1 MSTNPFVLDRNEYK
15 RDINP
20 IKQYIEQ
27 AASYLSIM
35 NNTPIQDNIDFVT
48 NIVKNNV
55 TGKIKDPKVV
65 YLQRKENGD
74 REKLETTLN
83 TYINESLANHEL
95 ISPTLTTY
103 LNPKIKKSILVE
115 NIEYKIKLR
124 GVAKKAM
131 FAADASGDIFTKS
144 LMDKE
149 QTNHKL
155 SNNALSGAHV
165 SASTPMFNKTAH
177 STLTSTCRS
186 TSGYGNA
193 NNEKL
198 LSGNRH
204 YWSPSSVLNNI
215 VSILSNTDYELLDKT
230 MSKYIIHYPSVR
242 ETMDVIKSSTSLYWS
257 GGKGQDNITNLV
269 CKLTPIQ
276 RAAFLYTGDFY
287 SLMRF
292 NENLT
297 RTFIKSLSQKVKGE
311 YDNPLKDIKSIH
323 EDYLILAHQICESEM
338 KGKGKD
344 YKALENSTELKTL
357 LLTAKH
363 AQSVIEEYADL
374 IKTFLVTKN
383 VPASVAYFPDSIR
396 KAALTSDTD
405 STIFTVQDWI
415 TWYMGEM
422 SFSEE
427 ANAVAAAVVFIA
439 SQSIIHILAMM
450 SANFGI
456 GSDRIHQ
463 IAMKNEFK
471 FDVFVP
477 TQIAKHYYATIG
489 CQEGNVY
496 ETRKNEIKGVHLKS
510 SNAPK
515 RITDRATNLMDSII
529 KTTLSGKKISILEV
543 FKIVADTEREIIA
556 SVMKG
561 DNEFFR
567 LAQIK
572 PADSYKKEA
581 DESPYKHY
589 LFWEEVFA
597 PKYGSIPKPPYTC
610 IKVPTVLETPALT
623 AEWIAKIKDP
633 DIKARVTN
641 WFNKNKVYKMPTMYL
656 PVELIDAYGIPEE
669 LHEAIGIRKMVS
681 DLTNIFYIILE
692 TLGFY
697 IRKSNSIKLISDTY

>member
-242 ETMDVIKSSTSLYWS
+242 E
-257 GGKGQDNITNLV
+257 
-269 CKLTPIQ
+269 
-276 RAAFLYTGDFY
+276 
-287 SLMRF
+287 
-292 NENLT
+292 
-297 RTFIKSLSQKVKGE
+297 
-311 YDNPLKDIKSIH
+311 
-323 EDYLILAHQICESEM
+323 
-338 KGKGKD
+338 
-344 YKALENSTELKTL
+344 
-357 LLTAKH
+357 
-363 AQSVIEEYADL
+363 
-374 IKTFLVTKN
+374 
-383 VPASVAYFPDSIR
+383 
-396 KAALTSDTD
+396 
-405 STIFTVQDWI
+405 
-415 TWYMGEM
+415 
-422 SFSEE
+422 
-427 ANAVAAAVVFIA
+427 
-439 SQSIIHILAMM
+439 
-450 SANFGI
+450 I
-456 GSDRIHQ
+456 GR
-463 IAMKNEFK
+463 
-471 FDVFVP
+471 
-477 TQIAKHYYATIG
+477 
-489 CQEGNVY
+489 
-496 ETRKNEIKGVHLKS
+496 
-510 SNAPK
+510 
-515 RITDRATNLMDSII
+515 
-529 KTTLSGKKISILEV
+529 
-543 FKIVADTEREIIA
+543 
-556 SVMKG
+556 
-561 DNEFFR
+561 
-567 LAQIK
+567 
-572 PADSYKKEA
+572 
-581 DESPYKHY
+581 
-589 LFWEEVFA
+589 
-597 PKYGSIPKPPYTC
+597 
-610 IKVPTVLETPALT
+610 
-623 AEWIAKIKDP
+623 
-633 DIKARVTN
+633 
-641 WFNKNKVYKMPTMYL
+641 
-656 PVELIDAYGIPEE
+656 
-669 LHEAIGIRKMVS
+669 
-681 DLTNIFYIILE
+681 
-692 TLGFY
+692 
-697 IRKSNSIKLISDTY
+697 